1 MAAFL
6 AEQIG
11 TERNL
16 DETLKRTKH
25 WIVLNEPRPTYEVRT
40 DEAVNAAVT
49 GTPSMTEVEEEE
61 VFVNFSL
68 SLITVET
75 DIETN
80 IEKKKVLTGSQA

>member
-25 WIVLNEPRPTYEVRT
+25 WIDLHEPRPPYEVRT

-49 GTPSMTEVEEEE
+49 GTPSTTEVEEEE
-61 VFVNFSL
+61 VFVNFFL

-80 IEKKKVLTGSQA
+80 IEKKKILTGSQA